1 MNVTFNCPHCDRPT
15 RQPFNT
21 AIPEVSCGHCQ
32 SITPLVRMPEDDS
45 STGKCMLCARGEL
58 FTRKDFSQRLGL
70 AIIAV
75 GFIAATITWA
85 WHMPLAT
92 YAILG
97 LSAAID
103 FTLFFVVGNLLEC
116 YNCHAEFRGLEH
128 LGEFQA
134 FNLETHERYRQQSA
148 RLREATENPRGP

>member
-1 MNVTFNCPHCDRPT
+1 MNVTFICPHCDHPT
-15 RQPFNT
+15 RQPFT
-21 AIPEVSCGHCQ
+21 PVSPEVSCSRCQ
-32 SITPLVRMPEDDS
+32 SRTPFVETVGADS
-45 STGKCMLCARGEL
+45 SPGKCLLCARGEL
-58 FTRKDFSQRLGL
+58 FVRKDFSQRLGL
-70 AIIAV
+70 TIIAI

-97 LSAAID
+97 VSAAID

-116 YNCHAEFRGLEH
+116 YNCHAEFRGMEH

-134 FNLETHERYRQQSA
+134 FNLETHERFRQQSA
-148 RLREATENPRGP
+148 RLREATENPSGT

>member
-1 MNVTFNCPHCDRPT
+1 MNVTFICPHCDRPT
-15 RQPFNT
+15 RQPFTT
-21 AIPEVSCGHCQ
+21 AIPEVACGHCQ
-32 SITPLVRMPEDDS
+32 SITRFIETAG
-45 STGKCMLCARGEL
+45 TGPATEKCMLCARGEL
-58 FTRKDFSQRLGL
+58 FVRKDFSQRLGL
-70 AIIAV
+70 TIIAI

-97 LSAAID
+97 VSAAID

-116 YNCHAEFRGLEH
+116 YNCHAEFRGMEH

-134 FNLETHERYRQQSA
+134 FNLETHERFRQQSA
-148 RLREATENPRGP
+148 RLREATENPGGT

>member
-1 MNVTFNCPHCDRPT
+1 MNVTFICPHCDLPT
-15 RQPFNT
+15 RQPFTT

-32 SITPLVRMPEDDS
+32 STTPLIATVGAASP
-45 STGKCMLCARGEL
+45 TGKCILCARGEL
-58 FTRKDFSQRLGL
+58 FVRKDFSQRLGL
-70 AIIAV
+70 TIIAI

-97 LSAAID
+97 VSAAID

-116 YNCHAEFRGLEH
+116 YNCHAEFRGMDNLDD
-128 LGEFQA
+128 FQA
-134 FNLETHERYRQQSA
+134 CNLETHERFRQQSA
-148 RLREATENPRGP
+148 RLREATEHSGGT